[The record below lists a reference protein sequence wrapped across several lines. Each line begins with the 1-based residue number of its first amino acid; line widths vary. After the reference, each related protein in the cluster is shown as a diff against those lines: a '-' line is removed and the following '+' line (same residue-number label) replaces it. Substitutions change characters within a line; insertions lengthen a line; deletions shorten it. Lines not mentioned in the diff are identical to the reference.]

1 MLRTNLS
8 TRPFY
13 NERLVRSV
21 LALLGAIAIGL
32 TLFNVYEIL
41 RLQGQSRDARTTM
54 ANNDAQARDLRQKAQ
69 AIRQSIDQVKLG
81 AVQAKAREANALI
94 DRRTFSWTQLLNYF
108 ETTLPPDVRVASVT
122 PQLEQDG
129 RRVLNITV
137 ISKRV
142 EDLEAFMDAL
152 ENTGAFSSVLPRSE
166 ASEDEG
172 GGLRTQ
178 LQALYEPVAEPAAA
192 KPPATSEPGS
202 ETSANASAPGH
213 TTSEAPVA
221 PKPAAKAGP
230 R

>member
-21 LALLGAIAIGL
+21 LGLLGVIAIGL

-69 AIRQSIDQVKLG
+69 AIRQSIDRTRLD
-81 AVQAKAREANALI
+81 AVQTAAREANSLI

-108 ETTLPPDVRVASVT
+108 ETTLPPDVRIAGVA

-129 RRVLNITV
+129 RRVLSITV

-142 EDLEAFMDAL
+142 EDLEVFMDAL
-152 ENTGAFSSVLPRSE
+152 EKTGAFSSVLPRAE
-166 ASEDEG
+166 ASEDEAG
-172 GGLRTQ
+172 GVRTQ
-178 LQALYEPVAEPAAA
+178 LQAVYTPVAEPAAA
-192 KPPATSEPGS
+192 KAPASSESGSGTPG
-202 ETSANASAPGH
+202 NASAPGN
-213 TTSEAPVA
+213 TTPGAP
-221 PKPAAKAGP
+221 